1 MNKKGIFGALLVL
14 LMLSG
19 CSLPPIT
26 STLPTITQPV
36 EISTG
41 GSVVNV
47 EILDDGVSVD
57 SVVAIGNFHAGAR
70 AEAIYRIHNASSK
83 EVTPQIYPNWNW
95 DVANYTANGMSDEFQ
110 KTWAGKTV
118 KAPDYVKGWIEIPE
132 LTSIMPGDT
141 TDFIVALVMPKDA
154 EKPADKIGFVIEVA
168 AKTKGMMQ
176 TAVGS
181 WWLVGLR

>member
-1 MNKKGIFGALLVL
+1 MNKKGIFAALLVL

-19 CSLPPIT
+19 CSITPIAST
-26 STLPTITQPV
+26 SPIVTQPI
-36 EISTG
+36 EGNTG
-41 GSVVNV
+41 GNVVNV
-47 EILDDGVSVD
+47 VISDGGVSID
-57 SVVAIGNFHAGAR
+57 AIVNVGNFHKGAR
-70 AEAIYRIHNASSK
+70 AETIYRVYNASAK

-95 DVANYTANGMSDEFQ
+95 DVANYSGG
-110 KTWAGKTV
+110 AGYV

-168 AKTKGMMQ
+168 AKTKGTMQ

-181 WWLVGLR
+181 WWLISLR